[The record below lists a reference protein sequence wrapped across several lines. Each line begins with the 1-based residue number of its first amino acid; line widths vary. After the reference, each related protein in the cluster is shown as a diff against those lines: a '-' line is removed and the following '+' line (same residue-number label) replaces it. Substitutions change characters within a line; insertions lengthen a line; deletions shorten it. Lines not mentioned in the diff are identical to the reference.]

1 MDEVW
6 LSLVRVARDAGD
18 ISSLLPAGISN
29 LADAPYTI
37 HNAIMAGLQ
46 FLSFEEL
53 RESERPPKKIW
64 LDGDK
69 MTAWFE
75 DVKRMREAEA
85 KGHGDQSQMDR
96 SPLAEEL
103 GYT

>member
-18 ISSLLPAGISN
+18 ISSLLPPGVTN
-29 LADAPYTI
+29 LVDAPYTI

-53 RESERPPKKIW
+53 RESERPPKRIW
-64 LDGDK
+64 LDGEK
-69 MTAWFE
+69 MTKWFDE
-75 DVKRMREAEA
+75 VKRLREAEA

-96 SPLAEEL
+96 SPLMEEL
-103 GYT
+103 GLT